1 MTAVS
6 QTTDDSVTTPRH
18 ARLTDGI
25 APARPGQPNPNV
37 FRPPPLS
44 TSPKPNDGRK
54 VAFKDGAEEID
65 IYNASPKN
73 GPKDASSAATG
84 GKSSKWQPL
93 SSVEPSPIA
102 ENDPFSLG
110 DSDDDKDTKEK
121 PVADKGGIKMDDSE
135 ERLRKAA
142 AEAMADSLV
151 DDKAKADEAKK

>member
-1 MTAVS
+1 M
-6 QTTDDSVTTPRH
+6 
-18 ARLTDGI
+18 
-25 APARPGQPNPNV
+25 
-37 FRPPPLS
+37 
-44 TSPKPNDGRK
+44 
-54 VAFKDGAEEID
+54 AFKDGAEEID

-73 GPKDASSAATG
+73 GPKDGSSAAAG

-110 DSDDDKDTKEK
+110 DSDDDKDAKDK
-121 PVADKGGIKMDDSE
+121 PDKGGIKLDDSE

-151 DDKAKADEAKK
+151 DDKAKTDEVKK

>member
-1 MTAVS
+1 MAA
-6 QTTDDSVTTPRH
+6 PRH
-18 ARLTDGI
+18 GRLTGHT
-25 APARPGQPNPNV
+25 APARPGQQNPNV

-44 TSPKPNDGRK
+44 TSPKPSDGRK

-65 IYNASPKN
+65 IYNASPKD

-110 DSDDDKDTKEK
+110 DSDDDKDAKDK
-121 PVADKGGIKMDDSE
+121 PADKGGIKMDDSE

-151 DDKAKADEAKK
+151 DDKAKADEVKK

>member
-1 MTAVS
+1 M
-6 QTTDDSVTTPRH
+6 
-18 ARLTDGI
+18 
-25 APARPGQPNPNV
+25 
-37 FRPPPLS
+37 
-44 TSPKPNDGRK
+44 
-54 VAFKDGAEEID
+54 AFKDGAEEID

-73 GPKDASSAATG
+73 GPKDASSTGAG

-121 PVADKGGIKMDDSE
+121 PAVDKGGVKLDDSE

-151 DDKAKADEAKK
+151 DDKAKTDEVKK

>member
-1 MTAVS
+1 M
-6 QTTDDSVTTPRH
+6 
-18 ARLTDGI
+18 
-25 APARPGQPNPNV
+25 
-37 FRPPPLS
+37 
-44 TSPKPNDGRK
+44 
-54 VAFKDGAEEID
+54 AFKDGAEEID

-73 GPKDASSAATG
+73 GPKDASSTTAG

-110 DSDDDKDTKEK
+110 DSDDDKDTKDK
-121 PVADKGGIKMDDSE
+121 PSDKGGIQMDDSE

-151 DDKAKADEAKK
+151 DDKKKTDEAKK

>member
-1 MTAVS
+1 M
-6 QTTDDSVTTPRH
+6 
-18 ARLTDGI
+18 
-25 APARPGQPNPNV
+25 
-37 FRPPPLS
+37 
-44 TSPKPNDGRK
+44 
-54 VAFKDGAEEID
+54 AFKDGAEEID

-73 GPKDASSAATG
+73 GPKDGSSA

-110 DSDDDKDTKEK
+110 DSDDDKDTKDK
-121 PVADKGGIKMDDSE
+121 PDKGGIKLDDSE

-151 DDKAKADEAKK
+151 DDKAKTDEVKK